1 MYRIA
6 QGALGALV
14 FGITSAALAQTPIYY
29 PSKGQS
35 SEQQGKDVGECQA
48 WAKQTTGIDPAAV
61 SSASPPSTSSAG
73 GGQRVGGAA
82 RGAAG
87 GAAIGAIAGDA
98 GKGAAIGA
106 AAGTVRGG
114 RQARKAKEQG
124 QQQAAQAQSDKTA
137 TYNKAVA
144 ACMEGRGYVAK

>member
-1 MYRIA
+1 MTRIA
-6 QGALGALV
+6 RSAFGVVVLGLA
-14 FGITSAALAQTPIYY
+14 SAALAQTPIYY

-61 SSASPPSTSSAG
+61 SSAPPPSPSSAG
-73 GGQRVGGAA
+73 GGQRVRGAA

-87 GAAIGAIAGDA
+87 GAAIGAVAGDA

-106 AAGTVRGG
+106 AAGTVSGG
-114 RQARKAKEQG
+114 RQARKAKDAN
-124 QQQAAQAQSDKTA
+124 QQQAAQAQSD
-137 TYNKAVA
+137 NKAVA

>member
-1 MYRIA
+1 MTRIV
-6 QGALGALV
+6 QSALGILV
-14 FGITSAALAQTPIYY
+14 LGLASAGLAQTAIYY

-35 SEQQGKDVGECQA
+35 TEQQGKDVGECQA
-48 WAKQTTGIDPAAV
+48 WAKQTTGVDPAAV
-61 SSASPPSTSSAG
+61 SSAPPPSGSAS
-73 GGQRVGGAA
+73 GGQRVRGAA

-106 AAGTVRGG
+106 AAGTVSGG
-114 RQARKAKEQG
+114 RQARKAKDQG
-124 QQQAAQAQSDKTA
+124 QQQAAQAQSDKMA